1 MVDELTFTLVKQ
13 RAQYENQLRD
23 YFHKS
28 INVDYL
34 PLLRINRHEVTQL
47 SLYGFDIYV
56 DPLSAIL

>member
-1 MVDELTFTLVKQ
+1 MIDELTNSLVKEKNP
-13 RAQYENQLRD
+13 YDNQLRD
-23 YFHKS
+23 YFHKA

-56 DPLSAIL
+56 DPLSALL